1 MYGIRKRQQKY
12 PDLIK
17 QDVVVLDE
25 VFWQLLRGNYNEK
38 NREII
43 DVALMAYVNGK
54 SPKMGKSWKGANAL
68 YFVSNIGDNHWITI
82 KVDLINLEL
91 VVYDCNF
98 ALNSEKKMDDHMVQF
113 QKMIPLLLRESGY
126 FNHISEYNET
136 TWQYRRP
143 RNIPQSS
150 S

>member
-1 MYGIRKRQQKY
+1 MYDIRKRQQKY

-25 VFWQLLRGNYNEK
+25 IFWQLLRGNYNEK

-68 YFVSNIGDNHWITI
+68 YFISNIGDNHWITI

-91 VVYDCNF
+91 VVYDCTHRILKRKWMIIWYNF
-98 ALNSEKKMDDHMVQF
+98 
-113 QKMIPLLLRESGY
+113 
-126 FNHISEYNET
+126 
-136 TWQYRRP
+136 RR
-143 RNIPQSS
+143 
-150 S
+150 